1 MNDDFI
7 EYERNRNMMLLDND
21 LREAEAKCDNLR
33 AANEAKHGEV
43 AELSTQIRWLN
54 GKVEM
59 SDKIIEAYVERVEEL
74 QRELD
79 RLRKGPKGE

>member
-1 MNDDFI
+1 MSSKRAFRD
-7 EYERNRNMMLLDND
+7 RLDEVRAE
-21 LREAEAKCDNLR
+21 LKAAEAKCDNLR
-33 AANEAKHGEV
+33 AANQAKHAEV

-59 SDKIIEAYVERVEEL
+59 SDKIIEAYIERVEEL

-79 RLRKGPKGE
+79 RLREGPRGE